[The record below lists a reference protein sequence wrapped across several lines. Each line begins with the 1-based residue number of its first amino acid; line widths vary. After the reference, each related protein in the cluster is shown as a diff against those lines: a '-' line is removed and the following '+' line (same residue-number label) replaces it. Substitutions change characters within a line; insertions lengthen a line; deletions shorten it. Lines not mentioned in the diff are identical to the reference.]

1 MRGFN
6 GARARAMSDSGA
18 ASTVSALA
26 VVLNARVNDVL
37 AEHARLRA
45 RIAALE
51 EEVEVWSAG
60 AAVPEVGRYYAIDS
74 SVLAFSGGCC
84 GANWHGCLDDT
95 DVDIMALAQHGIVS
109 TPTHRLR
116 SELAFRY
123 LGSKDTEWIKPRK
136 PEEPFQNFFDREH
149 AFAAPYLGTTMDR
162 EHDPE
167 ECPAVYTDD
176 GLAIVFLRQRFL
188 HDVHPLDENGGQ
200 VLMTGAEGTYGGV
213 PKWLAWQ
220 STT

>member
-1 MRGFN
+1 MPDP
-6 GARARAMSDSGA
+6 GAET
-18 ASTVSALA
+18 TVSALA

-37 AEHARLRA
+37 AEHTQLRA

-60 AAVPEVGRYYAIDS
+60 AAVPEVGRYYEIES
-74 SVLAFSGGCC
+74 SVLAPPGCC
-84 GANWHGCLDDT
+84 GANWHECLDDAE
-95 DVDIMALAQHGIVS
+95 VDRAVLAQHGIVS
-109 TPTHRLR
+109 TPTRWLR

-123 LGSKDTEWIKPRK
+123 LGSEDSEWTRWRK

-167 ECPAVYTDD
+167 DCPAVYTDD

-188 HDVHPLDENGGQ
+188 HDVRPLDEGGGQ
-200 VLMTGAEGTYGGV
+200 VLLTGAEGTYGSV

-220 STT
+220 S